1 MSSKPATSRVNV
13 GCTEDK
19 KKECE
24 KYFNVGSSFS
34 YYLIKKTPNKKSTK
48 VKCLYNKKEY
58 KSDDIYINDD
68 TDFLPILLSKDSLS
82 FFIKENLL
90 FF

>member
-24 KYFNVGSSFS
+24 KRNVM
-34 YYLIKKTPNKKSTK
+34 PNKK
-48 VKCLYNKKEY
+48 
-58 KSDDIYINDD
+58 I
-68 TDFLPILLSKDSLS
+68 
-82 FFIKENLL
+82 
-90 FF
+90 

>member
-24 KYFNVGSSFS
+24 KKNEM
-34 YYLIKKTPNKKSTK
+34 L
-48 VKCLYNKKEY
+48 
-58 KSDDIYINDD
+58 
-68 TDFLPILLSKDSLS
+68 
-82 FFIKENLL
+82 
-90 FF
+90 

>member
-24 KYFNVGSSFS
+24 KNKIKVMKKQVYVKVSNSLRKNI
-34 YYLIKKTPNKKSTK
+34 LIK
-48 VKCLYNKKEY
+48 V
-58 KSDDIYINDD
+58 
-68 TDFLPILLSKDSLS
+68 
-82 FFIKENLL
+82 
-90 FF
+90 

>member
-24 KYFNVGSSFS
+24 K
-34 YYLIKKTPNKKSTK
+34 KKNEM
-48 VKCLYNKKEY
+48 L
-58 KSDDIYINDD
+58 
-68 TDFLPILLSKDSLS
+68 
-82 FFIKENLL
+82 
-90 FF
+90 

>member
-24 KYFNVGSSFS
+24 K
-34 YYLIKKTPNKKSTK
+34 KKMKF
-48 VKCLYNKKEY
+48 YE
-58 KSDDIYINDD
+58 
-68 TDFLPILLSKDSLS
+68 
-82 FFIKENLL
+82 
-90 FF
+90 